1 MIVSRLG
8 QQVMRSF
15 SLQSPN
21 ILLTDTGVC
30 KVADV
35 GLGKMLASE
44 VGIHPVC
51 PFQDTITCI
60 LHDVLLPSALVS
72 DTRSWHSEVGLPV
85 LVVG

>member
-1 MIVSRLG
+1 MLYSIPSHSRTACGSSCSLCQHLVVSRLG
-8 QQVMRSF
+8 PQVMCPF

-44 VGIHPVC
+44 VGMYPVC
-51 PFQDTITCI
+51 PC
-60 LHDVLLPSALVS
+60 
-72 DTRSWHSEVGLPV
+72 
-85 LVVG
+85 